1 MKVYEAAN
9 LRNLA
14 LIGHGHAGKTTLVSA
29 MLFTAGAVPRLGRVD
44 DGSATTDYDE
54 EEIARKMS
62 IATGLAFVE
71 WGKTDS
77 KVKINLLDT
86 PGFNMFVHEAK
97 MVLPVV
103 DAALVVVDGV
113 AGVEVVTQR
122 VWAFCNDIDLP
133 RMIVVNRMD
142 RDRADAN
149 RVLESLTNAFG
160 RAVTPLQLPIGSQKG
175 LSGIVDLVRMK
186 AYTYEMGGNGKGREG
201 PIPADMADV
210 AKEAHERLVE
220 LIAEGKDELMEEF
233 FEKGTIP
240 EEDLIPA
247 LHEAIRE
254 DKLFPVL
261 FTSGLGNIGV
271 DELMDFIVDYTPA
284 ASEHHAITG
293 QPADGNGD
301 PLTRKGTDNEPASV
315 YIFKTVSDAFAGR
328 ISYFKVFSGVL
339 QNEASLQNYNR
350 NIQEKFAHIS
360 LIQGKQAVPIQ
371 ELHAGDIGSVAKLKE
386 TLTGDT
392 LGDKSSPIRYPA
404 VLLPEPA
411 ITFAIEPKSR
421 ADEDK
426 LGVGLH
432 KLMEEDAM
440 LRFFRDPQTKEFLI
454 AGTGQQHIEVVVS
467 KMKKRYH
474 AEVVLKAPK
483 VPYRETIR
491 GKADVQG
498 RHKKQTGGHGQYGD
512 CKIKMEPLPRGAEV
526 EFEFVNDIFGGS
538 IPRNFIPAVEKG
550 IKDAAA
556 RGYLAGYPVVNF
568 RAILYDG
575 SYHDVDSNDLSF
587 QMAGRI
593 AFRKAME
600 MAKPTLLEPI
610 MHVEI
615 TIPDEFAGTIMG
627 DLNSRR
633 GRIQGMD
640 NKSGNT
646 IVKAEAPMAEMLTYG
661 ADLTS
666 MTQGRGS
673 FSMEMHHYDTVPQQL
688 QDKIIEKAKV
698 ERGEVKEEEE

>member
-1 MKVYEAAN
+1 VKVYEGAH
-9 LRNLA
+9 LRNL
-14 LIGHGHAGKTTLVSA
+14 AGKTTLVSA
-29 MLFTAGAVPRLGRVD
+29 MLYTAGAAPRLGRVD
-44 DGSATTDYDE
+44 DGSAITDYDE

-62 IATGLAFVE
+62 IGTGIAFVE
-71 WGKTDS
+71 WGKTDAD

-122 VWAFCNDIDLP
+122 VWGYCSDIDLP

-160 RAVTPLQLPIGSQKG
+160 RAVTPLQLPIGSEKS
-175 LSGIVDLVRMK
+175 LSGIIDLVRMK
-186 AYTYEMGGNGKGREG
+186 AYTYEMGGNGKGKEG
-201 PIPADMADV
+201 PIPANMADV

-220 LIAEGKDELMEEF
+220 LVAEGKDELMEEF

-240 EEDLIPA
+240 EEDLVPA

-284 ASEHHAITG
+284 ASEHHALTEWM
-293 QPADGNGD
+293 PDGHAE
-301 PLTRKGTDNEPASV
+301 LASRKGTDNEPASV
-315 YIFKTVSDAFAGR
+315 YVFKTMSDAFAGR

-339 QNEASLQNYNR
+339 KNDASLQNYNR

-360 LIQGKQAVPIQ
+360 LIQGKQAIPIP
-371 ELHAGDIGSVAKLKE
+371 ELHAGDIGAVAKLRE

-404 VLLPEPA
+404 VQLPEPA

-512 CKIKMEPLPRGAEV
+512 CKIKMEPLPRNSEV
-526 EFEFVNDIFGGS
+526 EFEFVNDIFGGA

-568 RAILYDG
+568 RVSLYDG

-600 MAKPTLLEPI
+600 AAKATLLEPI

-646 IVKAEAPMAEMLTYG
+646 IVKSEVPMAEMLTYG

-688 QDKIIEKAKV
+688 QDKIIEKAKA
-698 ERGEVKEEEE
+698 ERGEVKDEEE